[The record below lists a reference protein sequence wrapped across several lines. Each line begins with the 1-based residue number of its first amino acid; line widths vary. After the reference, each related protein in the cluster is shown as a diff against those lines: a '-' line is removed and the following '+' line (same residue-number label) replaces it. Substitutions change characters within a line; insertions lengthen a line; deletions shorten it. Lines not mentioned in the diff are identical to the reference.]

1 MVKVG
6 AGGGGGPTGGTPVG
20 MTRVH
25 RFETKPV
32 GPFGRRISCQWG
44 TDPTSSSSLPG
55 WRLDSGA
62 LRGGASS
69 DDDMGRNVGGRCDG
83 VGVDVRPRQEAEAE
97 NGESE
102 ESTEGPRA
110 APDRRGV
117 THVVLLV
124 DSAGGMPVRHT
135 ICWNAHPRPRA
146 QRLAVAVVIHGRG
159 GALHSRAQ
167 QVIAHWCG
175 ARAKPLKAAPC
186 DDVPPVVRLD
196 RYTVL

>member
-1 MVKVG
+1 M
-6 AGGGGGPTGGTPVG
+6 G

-135 ICWNAHPRPRA
+135 ICWNAHPPSAGAEASRRRRDPRTGWCATFAGTAGDRPLVRRSGQAPQGRA
-146 QRLAVAVVIHGRG
+146 M
-159 GALHSRAQ
+159 
-167 QVIAHWCG
+167 
-175 ARAKPLKAAPC
+175 
-186 DDVPPVVRLD
+186 
-196 RYTVL
+196 